1 MIRPICLNIFIAIY
15 SFFIFLSAVLLSFF
29 DKGGRRTR
37 FYLGVPWAKVILWVC
52 GIHVRVSG
60 QEHVN
65 PDVPT
70 VFMCNHQSY
79 FDIFAILAYLPSDF
93 KFIMKQELMKI
104 PLMGLAMRRAG
115 HIGIRREDLR
125 EAISSLDLVADRIKS
140 GTSVLVYPEGT
151 RSADGKLQPFKKGGF
166 HLAVKSGCDILPVA
180 ISNSH
185 RIAAK
190 GSLKINRGSFDIHF
204 GKPISVTGYGKDN
217 LPELIERVRSSI
229 LSHT

>member
-1 MIRPICLNIFIAIY
+1 MIRSICLNIFITIY
-15 SFFIFLSAVLLSFF
+15 SLFIFLSAILLSFF
-29 DKGGRRTR
+29 DKGGKRIR
-37 FYLGVPWAKVILWVC
+37 FYLGVPWAKVILWAC
-52 GIHVRVSG
+52 GIHVRVTG

-104 PLMGLAMRRAG
+104 PLMGFAMRRAG
-115 HIGIRREDLR
+115 HIGIKREDLQ
-125 EAISSLDLVADRIKS
+125 EAISSLDRVADRIKS
-140 GTSVLVYPEGT
+140 GISVLVYPEGT

-180 ISNSH
+180 IRNSH
-185 RIAAK
+185 RIATK
-190 GSLKINRGSFDIHF
+190 GSLKINPGSFDIHF
-204 GKPISVTGYGKDN
+204 GRPISAKGYGKDN